1 MYTNLGARRSLQP
14 RVGYKN
20 HLPDF
25 GIQECH
31 VAKFHVSLIVK
42 RMYFTRMYTY
52 VRVVATEYKDRQND
66 HDTTDHRNNSCSV
79 QIRQKDTLQ
88 FRVSTY
94 LYINVKVSSK
104 AMCINIV
111 DLILIVHKGA
121 LLNVIIGTLDHPQTN
136 RQRYLHQSSS

>member
-1 MYTNLGARRSLQP
+1 MSARRSFQP

-20 HLPDF
+20 HLHQDY

-31 VAKFHVSLIVK
+31 MAKFHVSVVVK
-42 RMYFTRMYTY
+42 RMFLTRMYTY

-66 HDTTDHRNNSCSV
+66 HDTSDHRNNSCSV

-111 DLILIVHKGA
+111 DLIFNCCQKRFTQRHHW
-121 LLNVIIGTLDHPQTN
+121 NVDHPQTN